1 MYAAAQTASADA
13 LVTFNLKDF
22 PAVQDWATDVRVM
35 HPDVLLLS
43 LADQD
48 QRSFEA
54 AVEHEAARMQ
64 RPPTDA
70 EGVLRG
76 VATTVPT
83 AANLLHNHWG
93 EEATRLPAFE
103 AATLEESPWGVALR
117 EPHFTNPQHVI
128 TSWWVCLNS
137 RQTDPVALETFHD
150 LTWSPDAFGDFRWVD
165 VMLEGF
171 SLASKVYYAIDATE
185 KDVAFMRFIPEVAE
199 AARAFAPM
207 RFSGAVF
214 VTLVRMPDQT
224 WRVWGLGDS
233 IPATRSVKRV

>member
-1 MYAAAQTASADA
+1 MRRAFPRAAVTGHEERPGDLRCDPKDRHVYAAAQTASADA

-54 AVEHEAARMQ
+54 A
-64 RPPTDA
+64 
-70 EGVLRG
+70 
-76 VATTVPT
+76 
-83 AANLLHNHWG
+83 
-93 EEATRLPAFE
+93 
-103 AATLEESPWGVALR
+103 TLEESPWGVALR

-128 TSWWVCLNS
+128 TAWWVCLNS
-137 RQTDPVALETFHD
+137 RQTDPVALETLHD